1 MFSQKVRKP
10 GLCCRHQGYSL
21 VELVVSVLLIAAIA
35 VLSLPTYQDFSPH
48 GEAIPEQAGPPLEL
62 FSQPAPDAPERTTN
76 PDQPVTD
83 PAPAPDLGSLG
94 VADNALDP
102 AEA

>member
-1 MFSQKVRKP
+1 MVRKP
-10 GLCCRHQGYSL
+10 GRCRHHQGYSL

-48 GEAIPEQAGPPLEL
+48 GEEVPELPGPPVEL
-62 FSQPAPDAPERTTN
+62 LAEPASTAPELTPN
-76 PDQPVTD
+76 PNQPVTD
-83 PAPAPDLGSLG
+83 PARAPDLGSLS
-94 VADNALDP
+94 VADNTLDP